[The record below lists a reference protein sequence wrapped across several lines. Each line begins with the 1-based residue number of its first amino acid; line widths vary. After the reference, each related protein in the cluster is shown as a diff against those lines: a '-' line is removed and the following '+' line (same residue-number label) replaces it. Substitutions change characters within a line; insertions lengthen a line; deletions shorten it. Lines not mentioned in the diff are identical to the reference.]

1 MEQSIIQTQ
10 KSKEQWLN
18 DIEDILIKSGYVK
31 ETDDNYIVY
40 TMQYTGTVR
49 GSTMIINGQRIDQPG
64 TQVVVKNTIKIGA
77 DGFISDNN
85 DEETNKEEFTEVIFD
100 STVNNNERKHLEEFI
115 LWSEDLDSFKGF
127 VNWLR

>member
-1 MEQSIIQTQ
+1 MEQSIIQIQ

-31 ETDDNYIVY
+31 ETDDNYIIY
-40 TMQYTGTVR
+40 TMQYTGTVG
-49 GSTMIINGQRIDQPG
+49 GSTMIINGQRINQPG

-115 LWSEDLDSFKGF
+115 LWSEDLELFKGF
-127 VNWLR
+127 VNWLK

>member
-1 MEQSIIQTQ
+1 
-10 KSKEQWLN
+10 
-18 DIEDILIKSGYVK
+18 
-31 ETDDNYIVY
+31 
-40 TMQYTGTVR
+40 
-49 GSTMIINGQRIDQPG
+49 MIINGQRIDQPG

-85 DEETNKEEFTEVIFD
+85 NEETNKEEFTEVIFD

>member
-1 MEQSIIQTQ
+1 MEQSIMQAQ

-31 ETDDNYIVY
+31 ETDDNYIIY

-49 GSTMIINGQRIDQPG
+49 GSTMIINGQRIDQTG

>member
-1 MEQSIIQTQ
+1 MEQSIIQIQ

-31 ETDDNYIVY
+31 ETNDNYIVY

-49 GSTMIINGQRIDQPG
+49 GSTMIINGQRIEQPG

-100 STVNNNERKHLEEFI
+100 STINNNERKHLEEFI

>member
-31 ETDDNYIVY
+31 ETDDNYIIY

>member
-1 MEQSIIQTQ
+1 MEQSIIQAQ

-85 DEETNKEEFTEVIFD
+85 NEETNKEEFTEVIFD

>member
-31 ETDDNYIVY
+31 EIDDNYIIY

>member
-1 MEQSIIQTQ
+1 MEQSIIQVH

-18 DIEDILIKSGYVK
+18 DIDDILIKSGYVK

-49 GSTMIINGQRIDQPG
+49 GSAMIINGQHIEHP
-64 TQVVVKNTIKIGA
+64 VNHVFVKNTIKIGA

-85 DEETNKEEFTEVIFD
+85 EEETNKEEFTEVIFD
-100 STVNNNERKHLEEFI
+100 STVNDNERKHLEEFI
-115 LWSEDLDSFKGF
+115 LWSEDLDSFKEF
-127 VNWLR
+127 VNWLK

>member
-1 MEQSIIQTQ
+1 MK

-18 DIEDILIKSGYVK
+18 DIEEILIKSGYVK
-31 ETDDNYIVY
+31 ETDDNYIIY

>member
-1 MEQSIIQTQ
+1 MEQSIIQAQ

-115 LWSEDLDSFKGF
+115 LWSEDLEAFKGF